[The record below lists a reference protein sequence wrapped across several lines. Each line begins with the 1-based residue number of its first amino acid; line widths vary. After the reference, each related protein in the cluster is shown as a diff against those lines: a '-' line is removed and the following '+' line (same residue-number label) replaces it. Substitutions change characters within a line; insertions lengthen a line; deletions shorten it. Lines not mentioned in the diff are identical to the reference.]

1 MNAKLTY
8 SFCVHG
14 PDFEPICKTQP
25 IIYQSLEECEAR
37 ASYFNTDPNVYRA
50 FEGRTP
56 KQGISVQRPVFCE
69 VSQTKLEDGS
79 SYFIGFLI
87 LLAVASVGIM
97 RMAKGCYK

>member
-1 MNAKLTY
+1 
-8 SFCVHG
+8 
-14 PDFEPICKTQP
+14 
-25 IIYQSLEECEAR
+25 
-37 ASYFNTDPNVYRA
+37 
-50 FEGRTP
+50 
-56 KQGISVQRPVFCE
+56 VFCE